1 MLVINTAKVL
11 ARTDIQS
18 LLELVVCH
26 FSGYN
31 YLLFTTIL
39 ILNVIHFTM
48 NYPAQITITNNLIID
63 IFFVLHWFNDRHP

>member
-1 MLVINTAKVL
+1 VLVINTAKAL

-31 YLLFTTIL
+31 YLLFTTI
-39 ILNVIHFTM
+39 
-48 NYPAQITITNNLIID
+48 
-63 IFFVLHWFNDRHP
+63 